1 VKTQKK
7 SSRPSGTKKTTD
19 KTKPRPRTQTI
30 PEKRATSA
38 YAAQAPDTPLAPFQ
52 IQRRQVRP
60 HDVQLEILYCGV
72 CHSDIHM
79 ARNEWGQTI
88 YPVVP
93 GHEIVGRVTAAG
105 NKVTKFRSGDLAG
118 VGVMVESCRECVN
131 CRKGLEQYCTVGM
144 VGTYSA
150 RDRSTG
156 EITQGGYSK
165 QIVVHEDFMFRLS
178 DKLPLAKVAPLLCAG
193 ITTYSPLRHWKV
205 GKGHK
210 LGVVGLGG
218 LGHMAV
224 KFGASFGAEVT
235 LLSTSP
241 EKEKD
246 AHRLGAHKF
255 ALTSDS
261 AQVEKLA
268 GYFDFIIDC
277 VSAKHDYNLYLTLLA
292 TDGVMICVGIP
303 PTPAEVAM
311 FSLIGGRRSLAG
323 SGIGGIPETQ
333 EMLDYCAKHGIT
345 SDIELIDIVSVNDAY
360 VRMLKSDV
368 RYRFV
373 IDMASLT

>member
-1 VKTQKK
+1 MKVQKK
-7 SSRPSGTKKTTD
+7 SSRPSGAKKATD
-19 KTKPRPRTQTI
+19 KTTPRARSQAIT
-30 PEKRATSA
+30 EKRGTPA

-52 IQRRQVRP
+52 IRRREVRP

-205 GKGHK
+205 SKGHK

-246 AHRLGAHKF
+246 ARRLGAHKF

-261 AQVEKLA
+261 AQLEKLA

-277 VSAKHDYNLYLTLLA
+277 VSAKHDYNLYLHLLA

-345 SDIELIDIVSVNDAY
+345 SDIELIDIASVNDAY